1 MFPTSNH
8 GPPLA
13 KTLPFA
19 MEKSREKDWCWA
31 ATAVSVS
38 RYYNPQSPWN
48 QCKVADACLSLPC
61 CHQPAPANCLRTYSL
76 TGPLRKTANL
86 NRYGAGSASLQ
97 DVETE
102 INNGRPV
109 CCHVKW
115 RGKGGHFVAIVGY
128 DLLAQQVIVEDPK
141 GNVARLPYAVF
152 CKSYSVG
159 SNKGGVWDYTYYTQ
173 P

>member
-1 MFPTSNH
+1 MFPTSSH

-13 KTLPFA
+13 KTLQFA
-19 MEKSREKDWCWA
+19 MEQSREKDWCWA

-38 RYYNPQSPWN
+38 RYYHPQSSWN

-61 CHQPAPANCLRTYSL
+61 CHQPVPASCLRTHNL
-76 TGPLRKTANL
+76 TGPLRQTGNL
-86 NRYGAGSASLQ
+86 NRCGSGSGSLQ

-115 RGKGGHFVAIVGY
+115 QGGGGHFVAIVGY
-128 DLLAQQVIVEDPK
+128 DLLANDVVVKDPK
-141 GNVARLPYAVF
+141 GNVTTLPYTVF